1 MILEDNLIVRAFIG
15 IVTAV
20 CLLATSGIAQLQGR
34 ITGRIVDAS
43 TGEALTGVNV
53 FLKGTYYGAASDQ
66 NGRYLIDNI
75 NPGEYTLQA
84 SMIGYTTKQYTSQKI
99 SPGQLLELNIGLSEA
114 ILQLDEE
121 IVVVGERPLFDVQ
134 QASSVQ
140 TIGQD
145 EIKSAPVLN
154 AQQVVARQVGV
165 TQTAE
170 GIYVRGGR
178 AYETAYL
185 IDGVSA
191 KDPLAGTGFGVDVSA
206 KSIKELEVI
215 TGGIGAEYGATAGVV
230 SVATQEGTDQ
240 IQASV
245 TYKRDNL
252 GFNAGSPSSYNT
264 DLGELSLSG
273 PIIPGMLNF
282 FGSFSTYFSDEFTRA
297 PARQLFSSTVGGRR
311 YAPRQDNR
319 WSGMAKLTFRPFV
332 GQKIQASYRRSL
344 NINQNTRMLQV
355 SGNDVVLRPGF
366 QYPFA
371 LQPDNANTYTH
382 DSHLGMIKLTQ
393 TLGVK
398 TFFDVQISGLYT
410 NLRADANG
418 RPWRP
423 DSITSELNPGSI
435 ITLPISY
442 WQFSVPDSLMYVI
455 LGDPFT
461 AGLYNNGGIAT
472 LWHDHIAQEYTFKF
486 DITHHYSNEHKFR
499 AGFEARFQEYQWI
512 DINRPWVGAPLKP
525 GDPPRSLGQSFD
537 IWHVWPAQGAL
548 YVQDQIT
555 FKGLIGYIGL
565 RFQYWFPGKYVDDLM
580 KNASAIKTPSNPGGI
595 ILPRFQEQYLDE
607 TFSLGGRRWKG
618 RIMPRIRVSFPVSDN
633 QVLYFNYGHA
643 IDWPNAYQIYSGLDL
658 KRQDRS
664 FLARVGNPALR
675 PETTVEYEIGLRNQ
689 FSSNDVF
696 TITAFS
702 KDKFDYVVRR
712 YLSELDKSTYVNE
725 DYARING
732 VEASYIK
739 RIGRWFTGTLSGSFQ
754 SAKGKSN
761 SAEASFSRF
770 SDEETTKEKFLA
782 WDRPWQFRVAANLAH
797 DEADGLF
804 GIGLLNKFNVYLE
817 WNYQS
822 GKRYTPYDSV
832 GFDFNTNRVVYRENV
847 REEFQLIAEPWHW
860 MDMTVQK
867 WFTIG
872 GTRITLS
879 LEITNLLNTRNA
891 TIINPLTGRAYELG
905 DRTPFRD
912 PTDPHPTDRGIPPF
926 DPARYLEQRHFVMGM
941 SVSL

>member
-1 MILEDNLIVRAFIG
+1 MILEANVRFRSLLITVILFLIAPPA
-15 IVTAV
+15 TAQ
-20 CLLATSGIAQLQGR
+20 IHGR
-34 ITGRIVDAS
+34 IAGKIVDAATNEPLS
-43 TGEALTGVNV
+43 GVNV
-53 FLKGTYYGAASDQ
+53 FLKGTYYGAAADQ
-66 NGRYLIDNI
+66 DGMYLIDNVS
-75 NPGEYTLQA
+75 PGEYILQV
-84 SMIGYTTKQYTSQKI
+84 SMIGYTVQQYTGMKI
-99 SPGQLLELNIGLSEA
+99 SAGESVELNIGLSEA
-114 ILQLDEE
+114 TLELDEE

-134 QASSVQ
+134 QASSAQ
-140 TIGQD
+140 TIRDD

-154 AQQVVARQVGV
+154 AQEVVARQVGV

-206 KSIKELEVI
+206 KSIKEMEVI
-215 TGGIGAEYGATAGVV
+215 TGGIGAEYGATSGVV
-230 SVATQEGTDQ
+230 SVSTQEGSDNV
-240 IQASV
+240 QASV
-245 TYKRDNL
+245 TYKRDKL
-252 GFNAGSPSSYNT
+252 GFNAGNPSSFNT
-264 DLGELSLSG
+264 DLGEVNLSG
-273 PIIPGMLNF
+273 PIIPGSLNF
-282 FGSFSTYFSDEFTRA
+282 FGSVTTYFSDEFTRA
-297 PARQLFSSTVGGRR
+297 PARQLYSSTVGGSR

-319 WSGMAKLTFRPFV
+319 WTGMAKLTFRPIV

-355 SGNDVVLRPGF
+355 SGNDVVLRPGY

-393 TLGVK
+393 TLGTN
-398 TFFDVQISGLYT
+398 TFFDVQFSGLYT

-418 RPWRP
+418 RLWRP
-423 DSITSELNPGSI
+423 DSITAELDPESI

-442 WQFSVPDSLMYVI
+442 WQHSLPDSIVYVI
-455 LGDPFT
+455 LGDPYT

-472 LWHDHIAQEYTFKF
+472 LWHDHVAREYTMKF
-486 DITHHYSNEHKFR
+486 DLTYHHSNEHKFR
-499 AGFEARFQEYQWI
+499 AGFETRFQEYQWI

-548 YVQDQIT
+548 YLQDQIS
-555 FKGLIGYIGL
+555 FKGLIGYLGL
-565 RFQYWFPGKYVDDLM
+565 RFQYWFPGKFVDDLM
-580 KNASAIKTPSNPGGI
+580 ENPAAIKSSTNPGGI
-595 ILPRFQEQYLDE
+595 VLPQFRDQYQQE
-607 TFSLGGRRWKG
+607 TFSLGGRHWKG
-618 RIMPRIRVSFPVSDN
+618 RIMPRLRVSFPVSDN

-643 IDWPNAYQIYSGLDL
+643 IDWPNAYQVYSGLDL

-689 FSSNDVF
+689 FSANDVF

-739 RIGRWFTGTLSGSFQ
+739 RVGKWFMGTLSGSFQ
-754 SAKGKSN
+754 SAKGKSS
-761 SAEASFSRF
+761 SAEASFSRY

-782 WDRPWQFRVAANLAH
+782 WDRPWQFRIAANVSQ
-797 DEADGLF
+797 DEETGLL
-804 GIGLLNKFNVYLE
+804 GTELLNKWNLYLE
-817 WNYQS
+817 WNFQS

-832 GFDFNTNRVVYRENV
+832 GFDFNTNRVAYRENV
-847 REEFQLIAEPWHW
+847 REEYQLIGEPWYW
-860 MDMTVQK
+860 MDLTLQK
-867 WFTIG
+867 WFTIA
-872 GTRITLS
+872 GTRVTLVF
-879 LEITNLLNTRNA
+879 EVTNLLNNRNS

-905 DRTPFRD
+905 ETTPFRD

-926 DPARYLEQRHFVMGM
+926 DPARYLEQRHFMMG
-941 SVSL
+941 VSFTL